1 MKAISYLLFGI
12 GIVALTICGFAV
24 ADQIKPGSA
33 ESLSGFF
40 LIAITFAALAS
51 IGLAPTIAAGV
62 IAHRRGRSGLSYFF
76 VGSLIMVALGILHPA
91 VGFVAGILVAVFAAF
106 QPPLV
111 PAAPQQQR
119 RRNRRAE

>member
-1 MKAISYLLFGI
+1 MKTLSYLLFGI
-12 GIVALTICGFAV
+12 GILALTLFGLIAANQFF
-24 ADQIKPGSA
+24 PGSGDA
-33 ESLSGFF
+33 AAVTLATAP
-40 LIAITFAALAS
+40 AIAALVS